1 MANIIIR
8 NSKRQILL
16 KRNLAFGDNLSRDWQ
31 FIKIAEMLT
40 RVLRTHVYFKIMR
53 YEDTNRNKFKIK
65 QDKNNSF
72 AQPVTVTVQL

>member
-16 KRNLAFGDNLSRDWQ
+16 KRNLAFEDNLSRDWQ
-31 FIKIAEMLT
+31 FIRIAEMLT
-40 RVLRTHVYFKIMR
+40 KVLRTHVLFKVMR
-53 YEDTNRNKFKIK
+53 YEDTKRNKFKIK